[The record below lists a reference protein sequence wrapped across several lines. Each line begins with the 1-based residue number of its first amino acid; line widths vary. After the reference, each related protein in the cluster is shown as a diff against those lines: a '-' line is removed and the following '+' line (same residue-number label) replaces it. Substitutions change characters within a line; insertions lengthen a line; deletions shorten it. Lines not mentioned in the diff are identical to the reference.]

1 MSHGRSLKRPT
12 QAVILAGGRG
22 TRLKPL
28 TDTRPKPMVEIQGKP
43 FLEYQI
49 EQLREQG
56 FERVLLLLGYL
67 PEVVLNYFGNGRHWG
82 IKIEYS
88 ITDVDDE
95 TGRRVKFAEPFLDP
109 CFLLMYCDNYWP
121 MQIEKMWQ
129 RFGASNVPA
138 MITVYS
144 NKDGYTQNS
153 VRVDPDGFVSIY
165 DKSCAHP
172 DLNGVEISYAILK
185 KEIVHRLTEENLLF
199 ETTVYPL
206 LAERRELIAFVTDH
220 RYLSVGAHQ
229 RLPLTED
236 FFKRAK
242 TVILDRDGV
251 LNRKPRLA
259 EYVRRWQ
266 EFEWL
271 PGARTALRLLHH
283 SGYRVVIV
291 SNQAGIARDVMTE
304 ADLAAIHRRMT
315 EKVAAAGGKIEAIYY
330 CPHDRDADCE
340 CRKPKPGMLFQAQHD
355 LNLDLTRTFF
365 VGDDERDGEAADRA
379 GCLFV
384 QISEERPLIEWVRQL
399 LKDESAEAEETH
411 GKAGVAYRA

>member
-1 MSHGRSLKRPT
+1 
-12 QAVILAGGRG
+12 VILAGGRG

-199 ETTVYPL
+199 ETTVYPS

-251 LNRKPRLA
+251 LNRKPHLA

-399 LKDESAEAEETH
+399 LKDESAEAGETH

>member
-1 MSHGRSLKRPT
+1 
-12 QAVILAGGRG
+12 VILAGGRG

-67 PEVVLNYFGNGRHWG
+67 PEVVLNYFGNGRNWG

-109 CFLLMYCDNYWP
+109 CFLLMYCDNYWQ

-144 NKDGYTQNS
+144 NKDGYTRNS

-199 ETTVYPL
+199 ETTVYPS

-251 LNRKPRLA
+251 LNRKPHLA

-304 ADLAAIHRRMT
+304 TDLAAIHRRMT
-315 EKVAAAGGKIEAIYY
+315 EKVASAGGKIEAIYY
-330 CPHDRDADCE
+330 CPHDWDADCE
-340 CRKPKPGMLFQAQHD
+340 CRKPKPRMLFQTQHD

-399 LKDESAEAEETH
+399 LKDESAEAGETH

>member
-1 MSHGRSLKRPT
+1 MPHGRSLKRPT

-28 TDTRPKPMVEIQGKP
+28 TDTRPKQMVEIQGKP

-67 PEVVLNYFGNGRHWG
+67 PEVVLNSFGNGRHWG
-82 IKIEYS
+82 FNIEYS
-88 ITDVDDE
+88 ITDVGDE

-172 DLNGVEISYAILK
+172 DLNG
-185 KEIVHRLTEENLLF
+185 R
-199 ETTVYPL
+199 
-206 LAERRELIAFVTDH
+206 
-220 RYLSVGAHQ
+220 
-229 RLPLTED
+229 
-236 FFKRAK
+236 
-242 TVILDRDGV
+242 
-251 LNRKPRLA
+251 
-259 EYVRRWQ
+259 
-266 EFEWL
+266 
-271 PGARTALRLLHH
+271 
-283 SGYRVVIV
+283 
-291 SNQAGIARDVMTE
+291 
-304 ADLAAIHRRMT
+304 
-315 EKVAAAGGKIEAIYY
+315 
-330 CPHDRDADCE
+330 
-340 CRKPKPGMLFQAQHD
+340 
-355 LNLDLTRTFF
+355 
-365 VGDDERDGEAADRA
+365 
-379 GCLFV
+379 
-384 QISEERPLIEWVRQL
+384 SEERRV
-399 LKDESAEAEETH
+399 
-411 GKAGVAYRA
+411 GKECRSRWWPYHVNKSECGK